1 MVSLASHATH
11 PHRTME
17 ARMIGYHCCVSL
29 SLFAFVLAAAPPPA
43 LAGKAT
49 SGNAAAAIPA
59 GSHVNINTASVKE
72 LMTLD
77 GVGRK
82 VAEKIVQYREAHGP
96 FKRPEDVRKVEGFGP
111 GLWDQNHE
119 RVVVK

>member
-17 ARMIGYHCCVSL
+17 ARMIGYRCL
-29 SLFAFVLAAAPPPA
+29 PLTFFALALGAATPA
-43 LAGKAT
+43 PLLAGKAT
-49 SGNAAAAIPA
+49 SGDTAAAAPA
-59 GSHVNINTASVKE
+59 SGHVNINTASVKE

-82 VAEKIVQYREAHGP
+82 VAEKIVEYREAHGP
-96 FKRPEDVRKVEGFGP
+96 FKRPEDLRKVEGFGA
-111 GLWDQNHE
+111 GLWDQNHQ

>member
-1 MVSLASHATH
+1 MVSLASRATH

-17 ARMIGYHCCVSL
+17 EDMIAYHGVSL
-29 SLFAFVLAAAPPPA
+29 TLFALVLAAAPSPA
-43 LAGKAT
+43 LAGKAA
-49 SGNAAAAIPA
+49 SGTAAAASPA

-111 GLWDQNHE
+111 GLWE
-119 RVVVK
+119 